1 MNRWIAL
8 VVALVVPQ
16 VVGVAAGRATS
27 RSIRDWYPRL
37 RKPGFT
43 PPNWLFAP
51 AWLVLYVLMGI
62 ASWRVW
68 QEGTATPGVRV
79 ALVVY
84 GVHLLLN
91 GLWSILFFGARR
103 PDWALGEVVFLWGSV
118 VASAWLFYQVDSVA
132 GILMVPY
139 IAWAT
144 FAAVLN
150 AAIVRL
156 NPDSGASTST

>member
-1 MNRWIAL
+1 MNSWIGL

-16 VVGVAAGRATS
+16 VVGIAAGVATA

-37 RKPGFT
+37 DKPGFT
-43 PPNWLFAP
+43 PPNWLFGP
-51 AWLVLYVLMGI
+51 AWFVLYILMGV

-68 QEGTATPGVRV
+68 RAGFETEGVWI

-103 PDWALGEVVFLWGSV
+103 PDWALAEVVFLWGSV
-118 VASAWLFYQVDSVA
+118 VASTWLFLQVDAVA
-132 GILMVPY
+132 GVLMLPY
-139 IAWAT
+139 VAWVS
-144 FAAVLN
+144 FAAILN
-150 AAIVRL
+150 GAIVRL
-156 NPDSGASTST
+156 NPRPSAPF